1 MGIHVV
7 PLTEDYSYDD
17 LVAITAEAFA
27 TAKNAASAAIAGLLE
42 GNESAFAT
50 VKHSEERLDGF
61 DRELDQYLAP
71 AIMQATPEQA
81 RELLACMKLMI
92 DLERIGDLVASFS
105 ERSAIMRNRIEMDDL
120 EQLTRMAC
128 VLENMLIES
137 SQAFSERNVDHALNV
152 LRADSEMDRLRNLL
166 LVRHTENPEGLRGQQ
181 SLHVLL
187 MAVALERAGDHAKNL
202 AEDIC
207 HLVTGQ
213 TLRHLMQSKDK
224 PLEQLYLDWLARQNT
239 TKAAEGL

>member
-1 MGIHVV
+1 
-7 PLTEDYSYDD
+7 
-17 LVAITAEAFA
+17 
-27 TAKNAASAAIAGLLE
+27 
-42 GNESAFAT
+42 
-50 VKHSEERLDGF
+50 
-61 DRELDQYLAP
+61 
-71 AIMQATPEQA
+71 
-81 RELLACMKLMI
+81 
-92 DLERIGDLVASFS
+92 
-105 ERSAIMRNRIEMDDL
+105 
-120 EQLTRMAC
+120 
-128 VLENMLIES
+128 MLIES